1 MTAAEL
7 IRADQSWIAESV
19 PTGSRVLDLGCGDG
33 RLLAKLR
40 DERGCTVRGV
50 EIDEESVVAAIA
62 RGISVARFDLDEGL
76 GMYRDGSFDV
86 VILSQTLQVV
96 RRPAFLLAEMMR
108 VGGVCLVSYPNFAHW
123 KVRAYL
129 ALRGRMPVSDQIP
142 YTWYET
148 PNIHH
153 TTILD
158 FRDLVSDLGG
168 TLEREVVLRESSP
181 GHLKR
186 VRRFPTLRGETVVVL
201 LRK

>member
-1 MTAAEL
+1 MTAEEL
-7 IRADQSWIAESV
+7 IRADESWIAESV
-19 PTGSRVLDLGCGDG
+19 PEGSRVLDLGCGDG

-50 EIDEESVVAAIA
+50 EIDEKSVVAAIA

-158 FRDLVSDLGG
+158 FRELVSDLGG
-168 TLEREVVLRESSP
+168 TLEREIVLRENTP

-186 VRRFPTLRGETVVVL
+186 VHRFPTLRGETVVVL

>member
-40 DERGCTVRGV
+40 DERGCTVRGI

-168 TLEREVVLRESSP
+168 TLERETVLRESTP

-186 VRRFPTLRGETVVVL
+186 VHRFPTLRGETVVVL